1 MYASSHDLG
10 IKSSIEAEFW
20 AIREGLKLCTDQ
32 NCLPVVLET
41 DSLLIYNYIN
51 GIWDSPWSV
60 DLMVQKI
67 NALRRDKVVE
77 LQHTWREGNKVAD
90 YFANLVFFFAGTE
103 SLIFHYIEQ
112 VPAQGRALISLD
124 AEQFIHNTFNK
135 IEKSVDSTRLSR
147 NLSNINES

>member
-67 NALRRDKVVE
+67 NALRRDK
-77 LQHTWREGNKVAD
+77 
-90 YFANLVFFFAGTE
+90 
-103 SLIFHYIEQ
+103 EQ
-112 VPAQGRALISLD
+112 RV
-124 AEQFIHNTFNK
+124 
-135 IEKSVDSTRLSR
+135 
-147 NLSNINES
+147 